1 MRFFNTAGSPLE
13 LPPAL
18 ARLVHR
24 RERLSAQRLWNA
36 LDDGERLTA
45 LRIFVKR
52 NENRN
57 QLVRIVAEARRFR
70 PATVAGMKDDKVIDM
85 ARRVPLDNAL
95 ARSLLHM
102 MHLERRREMLAR
114 FLDRLD
120 IPNDDG
126 RMQGSAGGDPGE
138 AEVHGA
144 AEDLVREHGLRR
156 AVVYF
161 LTLAIQRVSFAG
173 HLWTWME
180 GLLARV
186 DAPSQIASG
195 VDGQDDVDLRE
206 EPDEQDDP
214 ARHRGFTTLDRLLV
228 EAVVDSKQGVVGGLD
243 ADEIDDAVDEFVKLN
258 GRRHH
263 SHFHVGLRDVLF
275 DRPTGQDLSAS
286 NRNIERWYWTGAIQG
301 WARLE
306 RWARIAQA
314 HDANAAVRGLGDGAD
329 FATDAGAVYVAR
341 ALTREARSG
350 EIADFARVEGLVRS
364 QTFFLEV
371 LHTGTALLREGEAAE
386 AGAVFDRL
394 MEAVRALVDQGFPQ
408 AHPLFLTVRRR
419 HAHCLQRLHEHRRAR
434 QLLEGLLHLDPDPNH
449 LAMVHADLGLL
460 AGGFNSLED
469 VSLPSTRSELSDVLD
484 RLREG
489 RKHFLRSVENDVPY
503 ANHGRYCLGV
513 LALGERNHREAEG
526 RLQRARARFRARRRN
541 YGDALVA
548 RTDLYFGISRAALA
562 RSAGDLV
569 HAKKVIVD
577 ALEVGAQFPRHLI
590 GPVVEGLEVG
600 VPAGDLS
607 EVARLLLDT
616 QGDAA
621 LDTLAKSE
629 KALKHCPGVAD
640 ALRHRAGRLR
650 GSEAAARD
658 LRACLVGYVRSE
670 RIGAAEEVLDELE
683 ALAVGG
689 IGAADFEK
697 LLSGRRH
704 VPVVWDPEEV
714 AEARVRCLEARGETL
729 DALVLLQE
737 LIHRYVTEGKLDE
750 AEGLLDRIRRYGL
763 DDDYFSD
770 VAGRVSASRAEE
782 EDRERV
788 PGGSK
793 ALRSRPARVL
803 FVGGDE
809 RQSRV
814 EDAVRAKVRRRAPH
828 VEVTFIHPGW
838 SGNWSQHL
846 EKVRAQMPG
855 HDALVLMRFM
865 RTELGK
871 QIRRHCD
878 KPWRSCWSSG
888 HKGMADAILAAAE
901 AAAEA
906 G

>member
-1 MRFFNTAGSPLE
+1 MMAGAREEDIGQGPGLGNLLE

-24 RERLSAQRLWNA
+24 PERLSAQRLWNA

-45 LRIFVKR
+45 LRILVKR
-52 NENRN
+52 KENRN

-70 PATVAGMKDDKVIDM
+70 PATVAGMRDDKVIDM

-95 ARSLLHM
+95 AGSLLHM

-126 RMQGSAGGDPGE
+126 RMQGKAGGDPGE

-186 DAPSQIASG
+186 DAPSQIALG

-275 DRPTGQDLSAS
+275 DRPIGQDLSAS

-314 HDANAAVRGLGDGAD
+314 HDANPAVRGLGDGAD

-350 EIADFARVEGLVRS
+350 EIADFARVEG
-364 QTFFLEV
+364 
-371 LHTGTALLREGEAAE
+371 
-386 AGAVFDRL
+386 
-394 MEAVRALVDQGFPQ
+394 
-408 AHPLFLTVRRR
+408 
-419 HAHCLQRLHEHRRAR
+419 
-434 QLLEGLLHLDPDPNH
+434 
-449 LAMVHADLGLL
+449 
-460 AGGFNSLED
+460 
-469 VSLPSTRSELSDVLD
+469 
-484 RLREG
+484 
-489 RKHFLRSVENDVPY
+489 
-503 ANHGRYCLGV
+503 
-513 LALGERNHREAEG
+513 
-526 RLQRARARFRARRRN
+526 
-541 YGDALVA
+541 
-548 RTDLYFGISRAALA
+548 
-562 RSAGDLV
+562 
-569 HAKKVIVD
+569 
-577 ALEVGAQFPRHLI
+577 
-590 GPVVEGLEVG
+590 
-600 VPAGDLS
+600 
-607 EVARLLLDT
+607 
-616 QGDAA
+616 
-621 LDTLAKSE
+621 
-629 KALKHCPGVAD
+629 
-640 ALRHRAGRLR
+640 
-650 GSEAAARD
+650 
-658 LRACLVGYVRSE
+658 
-670 RIGAAEEVLDELE
+670 
-683 ALAVGG
+683 
-689 IGAADFEK
+689 
-697 LLSGRRH
+697 
-704 VPVVWDPEEV
+704 VVWDPEEV

-782 EDRERV
+782 EDREGV
-788 PGGSK
+788 SGGSK
-793 ALRSRPARVL
+793 ALRSEPAKVL

-828 VEVTFIHPGW
+828 VEVKFIYPGW

-871 QIRRHCD
+871 QIRKHCD

-888 HKGMADAILAAAE
+888 HKRMASAILAAADAATE
-901 AAAEA
+901 AR
-906 G
+906 